1 MAQRTRI
8 ELVDDLD
15 EKVLRDGAGETV
27 TFALDGV
34 SYEIDLSKRNADKLR
49 GTFSEYIAAGRKLG
63 GARSHR
69 STGKSGPRSRDYDPK
84 AVRKWAASN
93 KVDLP
98 ARGRIPARVLEQFKS
113 AGN

>member
-8 ELVDDLD
+8 ELVDDID
-15 EKVLRDGAGETV
+15 GKVLKDGAGETV
-27 TFALDGV
+27 SFALDGTT
-34 SYEIDLSKRNADKLR
+34 YEIDLSKRNADR
-49 GTFSEYIAAGRKLG
+49 FRAVFQDYIAYGRKSG
-63 GARSHR
+63 GARPRRGAS
-69 STGKSGPRSRDYDPK
+69 SGAGRSRDYDPK

-98 ARGRIPARVLEQFKS
+98 ARGRIPGHVLEQYKA